1 MTKPR
6 NRIGSYSL
14 LAALAGFLFV
24 TFQPWIPL
32 DRLILFNTL
41 SLKGLLA
48 AFFDASLVGA
58 LADWFAV
65 TALFKN
71 PLGVKLRHTDII
83 AKNKD
88 NIAEAVPRFL
98 TSFVSEERIAFELHN
113 VDFGGKVQNLIGEG
127 GSREEI
133 HRFVR
138 TRFSSLIA
146 GLAVKEGSGGEGLA
160 FLMRE
165 LFAFVGDR
173 LDTAAAFSSLLKW
186 ARREGFDDRIIES
199 VAELLRNEIGKNLAR
214 LASALTP
221 IIKRNAGWQGIFVG
235 QGTVERLLG
244 GVRNELAL
252 IRSNRNHELRRFL
265 GTALESY
272 AARLAGAAPDPDGD
286 RGRFRAWVRAVLGD
300 VRFQANSVEFVAGLL
315 KRLDVDLAQ
324 PRSRLIEGL
333 ERMERALVDRLGG
346 NTEFR
351 LAFNRGV
358 AGLISGAI
366 AESRLIE
373 SITGYLS
380 TLLKSTDER
389 EFVNR
394 IENAVG
400 NDLQYI
406 RLNGAVVGG
415 CVGLLLSL
423 LSALVRG

>member
-1 MTKPR
+1 VSKRR
-6 NRIGSYSL
+6 NRIGTVSL

-24 TFQPWIPL
+24 MFQPWIPL
-32 DRLILFNTL
+32 DRLILYNAL

-65 TALFKN
+65 TALFRN

-88 NIAEAVPRFL
+88 AIADAVPRFL
-98 TSFVSEERIAFELHN
+98 TSFVSEERIAVELSN
-113 VDFGGKVQNLIGEG
+113 VDFGGKVQKLIGEG

-133 HRFVR
+133 HDFVR
-138 TRFSSLIA
+138 KRLSSLLA
-146 GLAVKEGSGGEGLA
+146 GYKEGSAAEGLTM
-160 FLMRE
+160 LMRE
-165 LFAFVGDR
+165 VLAFVGNR
-173 LDTAAAFSSLLKW
+173 LDSASAFASLLNW
-186 ARREGFDDRIIES
+186 ARRERLDERIIES
-199 VAELLRNEIGKNLAR
+199 VSELLRIEIGKNTAR
-214 LASALTP
+214 LAAALTP

-235 QGTVERLLG
+235 QGTVERLLS
-244 GVRNELAL
+244 GVQNELAQ

-265 GTALESY
+265 DVTLDTY
-272 AARLAGAAPDPDGD
+272 AARLAGTAPDPGGD
-286 RGRFRAWVRAVLGD
+286 RGRFRAWVRDVLGD
-300 VRFQANSVEFVAGLL
+300 EGFQKSSVQFVANLL
-315 KRLDVDLAQ
+315 ARLDVDLAQ
-324 PRSRLIEGL
+324 PQSRFIEGL
-333 ERMERALVDRLGG
+333 AHIERALEDRLGG

-351 LAFNRGV
+351 LGFNRGV

-366 AESRLIE
+366 AKSRLIE
-373 SITGYLS
+373 GITGYLA

-389 EFVNR
+389 EFVRR
-394 IENAVG
+394 IEDAVG

-423 LSALVRG
+423 LAALVRG